1 MSYIASEEAYLMHH
15 GVKGMKWGVRRARQ
29 GISGRMRSTVGA
41 YANTRKQRAQIG
53 RNLLTKNAKS
63 GLGMM
68 AGSAAYV
75 YGKSKENSVVAK
87 AGLGLMVASGAK
99 YMTDS
104 TIASYKANKLVKN
117 EYNRL
122 EGKRKVNELIQMQTN
137 KERNRANQSQQSKKS
152 FKQRMID
159 KHGSADD
166 DVEGDPS
173 NYSWYKTKKSKTSKP
188 GSNVSASR
196 KALMGV
202 GGALMHVPGM
212 KTAVNIGY
220 KRAGLNYQYTDK
232 KKKR

>member
-41 YANTRKQRAQIG
+41 YANTRKQRGQIS

-75 YGKSKENSVVAK
+75 YGKSKGNSVVAK
-87 AGLGLMVASGAK
+87 AGLGLMAASGAK

-122 EGKRKVNELIQMQTN
+122 EGKRKAKQLIANADAKINNAKSQSAPN
-137 KERNRANQSQQSKKS
+137 KPKSQS
-152 FKQRMID
+152 
-159 KHGSADD
+159 A
-166 DVEGDPS
+166 P
-173 NYSWYKTKKSKTSKP
+173 
-188 GSNVSASR
+188 NVSGSR

-202 GGALMHVPGM
+202 GGTLMHVPGM
-212 KTAVNIGY
+212 KTAVNSSY